1 MQLKGIEK
9 EDVFTTIHYDLTW
22 AVGWEQI
29 LSFIEVIIKTDFE
42 KGGIQSVEVG
52 MIAGAESVDVT
63 KDLEEHGNR
72 IRDTE
77 FSKKES
83 GYIVIAGYSSIM
95 RVPMRIAIW
104 NQLDHFMLQLV
115 NDTAIEKFGEH
126 VFDKY
131 VDSIEILE
139 TDKDISGGRAC
150 SINEDNPNYDLLAGD
165 SLDFSLTFVPMVIGR
180 EVTLKVGFSNPK
192 KSN

>member
-83 GYIVIAGYSSIM
+83 GYIVIAGYYSIM

-131 VDSIEILE
+131 VDSIEILGHIDYVK
-139 TDKDISGGRAC
+139 T
-150 SINEDNPNYDLLAGD
+150 
-165 SLDFSLTFVPMVIGR
+165 
-180 EVTLKVGFSNPK
+180 SNGIQ
-192 KSN
+192 

>member
-1 MQLKGIEK
+1 M
-9 EDVFTTIHYDLTW
+9 
-22 AVGWEQI
+22 
-29 LSFIEVIIKTDFE
+29 IIKTDFE

-131 VDSIEILE
+131 VDSIEILGHIDYVK
-139 TDKDISGGRAC
+139 T
-150 SINEDNPNYDLLAGD
+150 
-165 SLDFSLTFVPMVIGR
+165 
-180 EVTLKVGFSNPK
+180 SNGIQ
-192 KSN
+192 

>member
-95 RVPMRIAIW
+95 RIPMRIAIW

-131 VDSIEILE
+131 VDSIEILGHIDYVK
-139 TDKDISGGRAC
+139 T
-150 SINEDNPNYDLLAGD
+150 
-165 SLDFSLTFVPMVIGR
+165 
-180 EVTLKVGFSNPK
+180 SNGIQ
-192 KSN
+192 